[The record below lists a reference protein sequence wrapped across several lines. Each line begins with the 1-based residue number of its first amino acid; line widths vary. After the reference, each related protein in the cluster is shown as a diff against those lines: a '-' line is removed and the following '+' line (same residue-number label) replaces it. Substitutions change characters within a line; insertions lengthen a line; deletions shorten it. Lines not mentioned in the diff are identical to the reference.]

1 GRSFAQRSSVFSR
14 FSSCS
19 SLDVVSGIQVQIP
32 PSLPVPLPTSL
43 SARRLPSKPPG
54 LSLPPSQPPSPP
66 PSPRGGCRRSRRGRP
81 PPTPTRSSPT
91 LASCA
96 AAWRS
101 PALAPTKPRAAP
113 RRPQPPRVR
122 APPPSSTEDPVLVRV
137 ADEGVPLEGVIQIE
151 KLGDAAAESKLVSYG
166 SVSREAH
173 LLAYTRFFHGCII
186 TMSLVFH
193 ISFY

>member
-1 GRSFAQRSSVFSR
+1 
-14 FSSCS
+14 
-19 SLDVVSGIQVQIP
+19 P
-32 PSLPVPLPTSL
+32 PSLPTSL

-166 SVSREAH
+166 YVQ
-173 LLAYTRFFHGCII
+173 LAD
-186 TMSLVFH
+186 
-193 ISFY
+193 